1 MAVEVKYVVIREGEE
16 KMSFTSKKEADA
28 YDKMLDTADLLDTW
42 LTNSPVQMEDEQR
55 EALSLWL
62 AEQKDVLSTILK
74 TGKLPSPQFVP
85 CFLLNHCAME
95 KNMKKRG
102 AFLGLLLVSACAS
115 VFAANNETSK
125 SVTFPKCEGLDAAG
139 IAASVKR
146 DYQQNRV
153 ARWADDQK
161 IVGQADPVAWVSL
174 QDIQGK
180 DDKWS
185 VPLTVRGKSADIHYQ
200 VSVDCKAGM
209 AEYQRR

>member
-1 MAVEVKYVVIREGEE
+1 
-16 KMSFTSKKEADA
+16 
-28 YDKMLDTADLLDTW
+28 
-42 LTNSPVQMEDEQR
+42 
-55 EALSLWL
+55 
-62 AEQKDVLSTILK
+62 
-74 TGKLPSPQFVP
+74 
-85 CFLLNHCAME
+85 
-95 KNMKKRG
+95 MKKRG

-153 ARWADDQK
+153 AR
-161 IVGQADPVAWVSL
+161 PVAWVSL

>member
-1 MAVEVKYVVIREGEE
+1 
-16 KMSFTSKKEADA
+16 
-28 YDKMLDTADLLDTW
+28 
-42 LTNSPVQMEDEQR
+42 
-55 EALSLWL
+55 
-62 AEQKDVLSTILK
+62 
-74 TGKLPSPQFVP
+74 
-85 CFLLNHCAME
+85 
-95 KNMKKRG
+95 MKKRG

-209 AEYQRR
+209 AESAALMASDSSVEPGNQHQTVPLKMSNYFHLKYPYHLIYSEHLTWREFL

>member
-1 MAVEVKYVVIREGEE
+1 
-16 KMSFTSKKEADA
+16 
-28 YDKMLDTADLLDTW
+28 
-42 LTNSPVQMEDEQR
+42 
-55 EALSLWL
+55 
-62 AEQKDVLSTILK
+62 
-74 TGKLPSPQFVP
+74 
-85 CFLLNHCAME
+85 
-95 KNMKKRG
+95 MKKRG

-185 VPLTVRGKSADIHYQ
+185 VPLTVRGKVPIFITRSAWTAKREWRNISG
-200 VSVDCKAGM
+200 VNGF
-209 AEYQRR
+209 

>member
-1 MAVEVKYVVIREGEE
+1 M
-16 KMSFTSKKEADA
+16 
-28 YDKMLDTADLLDTW
+28 
-42 LTNSPVQMEDEQR
+42 
-55 EALSLWL
+55 
-62 AEQKDVLSTILK
+62 
-74 TGKLPSPQFVP
+74 
-85 CFLLNHCAME
+85 
-95 KNMKKRG
+95 
-102 AFLGLLLVSACAS
+102 LVSACAS

-161 IVGQADPVAWVSL
+161 LSVRPIRGMGQFAGHS
-174 QDIQGK
+174 GK

>member
-1 MAVEVKYVVIREGEE
+1 
-16 KMSFTSKKEADA
+16 
-28 YDKMLDTADLLDTW
+28 
-42 LTNSPVQMEDEQR
+42 
-55 EALSLWL
+55 
-62 AEQKDVLSTILK
+62 
-74 TGKLPSPQFVP
+74 
-85 CFLLNHCAME
+85 
-95 KNMKKRG
+95 MKKRG

-185 VPLTVRGKSADIHYQ
+185 VPLSRILLPSGESKKYYRNQRGNRELNA
-200 VSVDCKAGM
+200 CKPDQRAGF
-209 AEYQRR
+209 R

>member
-1 MAVEVKYVVIREGEE
+1 MLSPESLCYGEKHE
-16 KMSFTSKKEADA
+16 KKEGRFRAVVGFC
-28 YDKMLDTADLLDTW
+28 LRI
-42 LTNSPVQMEDEQR
+42 SFR
-55 EALSLWL
+55 
-62 AEQKDVLSTILK
+62 
-74 TGKLPSPQFVP
+74 
-85 CFLLNHCAME
+85 C
-95 KNMKKRG
+95 
-102 AFLGLLLVSACAS
+102 
-115 VFAANNETSK
+115 NNGTSK

>member
-1 MAVEVKYVVIREGEE
+1 MLSPESLCYGEKHE
-16 KMSFTSKKEADA
+16 
-28 YDKMLDTADLLDTW
+28 
-42 LTNSPVQMEDEQR
+42 
-55 EALSLWL
+55 
-62 AEQKDVLSTILK
+62 
-74 TGKLPSPQFVP
+74 
-85 CFLLNHCAME
+85 
-95 KNMKKRG
+95 KKRG
-102 AFLGLLLVSACAS
+102 
-115 VFAANNETSK
+115 VFRAVVGFCLRISFRCHNETSK

>member
-1 MAVEVKYVVIREGEE
+1 
-16 KMSFTSKKEADA
+16 
-28 YDKMLDTADLLDTW
+28 
-42 LTNSPVQMEDEQR
+42 
-55 EALSLWL
+55 
-62 AEQKDVLSTILK
+62 
-74 TGKLPSPQFVP
+74 
-85 CFLLNHCAME
+85 
-95 KNMKKRG
+95 MKKRG

-185 VPLTVRGKSADIHYQ
+185 VPLTVRGKSADIHYGQ
-200 VSVDCKAGM
+200 RGLQSGNGGISAALMASDNSIDCWRMRRECLVRSRTHHNRRPEKTQ
-209 AEYQRR
+209 QRRIGQSASNNATQNDKLLSPKIPLSPDIQ